1 MRATMRIGLLI
12 LSLVVALIP
21 AVAVAGQNVL
31 TWTDNA
37 NNEANQRVE
46 RTVVPDLP
54 SCVAGAAGFAEIAT
68 VGMDIVTFTDTA
80 VTEDVTY
87 CYRLR
92 AWNTAG
98 FSLYSAVAGR
108 KVPLVVPIAQS
119 NLAVN

>member
-1 MRATMRIGLLI
+1 MRAIMRIGVFCLG
-12 LSLVVALIP
+12 LVVVLTP
-21 AVAVAGQNVL
+21 VAHAGQNVL

-37 NNEANQRVE
+37 NNEANQRIE
-46 RTVVPDLP
+46 RTVVPDPP
-54 SCVAGAAGFAEIAT
+54 SCIAGAAGFAEIAT
-68 VGMDIVTFTDTA
+68 VGMNIVTFTDTA

>member
-1 MRATMRIGLLI
+1 MRAAIRIGLLA
-12 LSLVVALIP
+12 LNLVGVLIP
-21 AVAVAGQNVL
+21 ALAVAGQNVA

-37 NNEANQRVE
+37 NNEANQRIE
-46 RTVVPDLP
+46 RTVVPDLA
-54 SCVAGAAGFAEIAT
+54 SCIATATGFAEIAV
-68 VGMDIVTFTDTA
+68 VGMDVVTFTDTA

-92 AWNTAG
+92 AWNTEG